1 MKILNKNDV
10 KIIEKELLKGSILIL
25 PTDTIY
31 GLACDATNEDAIKKI
46 YDIKQ
51 RDFNKP
57 LNIHLSNKKDITLYA
72 SISNEIEQ
80 KLIDK
85 LMPGAFTIVLKKKNI
100 VSDLLTSNKDT
111 VGIRIPNDPF
121 IKEIIDTIKR
131 PLVLTSTNISSF
143 EPICKIEQLDKSIK
157 KEVKYAVDV
166 GEIKD
171 GIESTVVIVKDNK
184 VEILREGKITKEEI
198 NNILK

>member
-1 MKILNKNDV
+1 MKILNKKDIR
-10 KIIEKELLKGSILIL
+10 IIEKELLKGSILIL

-46 YDIKQ
+46 YNIKQ

-72 SISNEIEQ
+72 NISNEIEQ

-85 LMPGAFTIVLKKKNI
+85 LMPGAFTIVLKKKNV
-100 VSDLLTSNKDT
+100 VSNLLTSNKDT
-111 VGIRIPNDPF
+111 VGVRIPNDPL
-121 IKEIIDTIKR
+121 IKKIIDNIKR
-131 PLVLTSTNISSF
+131 PLVLTSANVSSF
-143 EPICKIEQLDKSIK
+143 EPICKIEQLDKSIQ
-157 KEVKYAVDV
+157 KEVKCAVDI
-166 GEIKD
+166 GEINNVL
-171 GIESTVVIVKDNK
+171 ESTVVIVKDNK

-198 NNILK
+198 DNILK